1 MRRTAT
7 ALLICFLV
15 APSAAQTLSLPK
27 ENDDFRISEGSTFSA
42 TRSGSNPSPK
52 QPSPLASLSDDLAEA
67 LGVIGRNHASAVSRQ
82 PEQLID
88 SALRSALRSLD
99 PHSKY
104 YDRREFGEL
113 ISEHEGQYFGTGATI
128 ISVKT
133 GSDYETYVLS
143 VAAGSP
149 ADAAGMRFGD
159 RIVGVDGKD
168 ISGLSSYE
176 VRELMRGEIGTEVTV
191 RLERAIDGSTA
202 DMKLTRDRVAYK
214 TVPHTFTLEGGV
226 GYIDLSGGFGY
237 TTVTEL
243 DDALL
248 RLRARGMTSLVLD
261 LRGNTGGIV
270 DQSVAVAER
279 FLPFGTKILSQQGR
293 NPNEDRTWRSAN
305 RQPVS
310 VPLVVLVDGDTASAA
325 EIVAGA
331 LQDNDR
337 ALIIGERTFGKG
349 LVQNLIELENGS
361 ALALTAARYYTPT
374 GRSIQRDYSD
384 VGLYEYF
391 SGIRKAELIDRP
403 AYAVRTITDR
413 VLHGGNGIAPDV
425 AISRPETLAADD
437 SDAIFLL
444 ARELANGRI
453 AGQPTPEELRQ
464 SLIFGSELL
473 SDADAQTYLA
483 RYKAGAAMLA
493 ITKDVRSELRWY
505 LAMALFGTD
514 AAAKARIESDAA
526 IAAALDALP
535 AAGKLYARAA
545 ELRSNSARKEKG
557 PQGRIP
563 GGLR

>member
-7 ALLICFLV
+7 ALLISFLV
-15 APSAAQTLSLPK
+15 APAAAQTLSLPK
-27 ENDDFRISEGSTFSA
+27 ENDDFKISEGSTFSA
-42 TRSGSNPSPK
+42 TRSASNPSPK

-67 LGVIGRNHASAVSRQ
+67 LEVIGRNHASTKSSQ
-82 PEQLID
+82 PEQLTD

-104 YDRREFGEL
+104 YDRQEFSEL
-113 ISEHEGQYFGTGATI
+113 IGEHEGQYFGTGATI

-133 GSDYETYVLS
+133 GNDYETYVLS

-149 ADAAGMRFGD
+149 ADVAGMRFGD
-159 RIVGVDGKD
+159 RIVGVNGKD
-168 ISGLSSYE
+168 VSGLSSYE
-176 VRELMRGEIGTEVTV
+176 VRELMRGELGTELTV
-191 RLERAIDGSTA
+191 RLERAVDGSTA
-202 DMKLTRDRVAYK
+202 DVKLTRGRVAHK
-214 TVPHTFTLEGGV
+214 TLPHAFMLDGDV

-237 TTVTEL
+237 TTVSEL

-248 RLRARGMTSLVLD
+248 RLRARGMKSLVLD
-261 LRGNTGGIV
+261 LRGNSGGIV

-279 FLPFGTKILSQQGR
+279 FLPFGTKILSQHGR
-293 NPNEDRTWRSAN
+293 NPNEDRTWRSTN
-305 RQPVS
+305 RQPVT

-349 LVQNLIELENGS
+349 LVQNLIELGNGS

-384 VGLYEYF
+384 IGLYEYF

-425 AISRPETLAADD
+425 FISPQGTSDTAV

-473 SDADAQTYLA
+473 SDENMQTLLA
-483 RYKAGAAMLA
+483 RYKAESATLSV
-493 ITKDVRSELRWY
+493 TKDVRSELCWY

-514 AAAKARIESDAA
+514 AAAKARIESDVAV
-526 IAAALDALP
+526 AAALDALP

-557 PQGRIP
+557 PQGHLP

>member
-7 ALLICFLV
+7 ALLFCSFF
-15 APSAAQTLSLPK
+15 APVAAQTTSLPK
-27 ENDDFRISEGSTFSA
+27 ENDDFKISEGSTFSA
-42 TRSGSNPSPK
+42 TRSEKKATPK
-52 QPSPLASLSDDLAEA
+52 QPRPVDLLANDLSEA
-67 LGVIGRNHASAVSRQ
+67 LAVIGRNHASAQAAQ

-88 SALRSALRSLD
+88 HALRSALRSLD

-104 YDRREFGEL
+104 YDRREFAEL
-113 ISEHEGQYFGTGATI
+113 IGEHEGQYFGTGATI

-133 GSDYETYVLS
+133 GLEYQIYVLS

-149 ADAAGMRFGD
+149 AEAAGIRFGD
-159 RIVGVDGKD
+159 RIASVDGQD
-168 ISGLSSYE
+168 VSGLSSYE
-176 VRELMRGEIGTEVTV
+176 VRELMRGEKGTEVTV
-191 RLERAIDGSTA
+191 RLEKAADGSTA
-202 DMKLTRDRVAYK
+202 DVKLTRGRVAHK
-214 TVPHTFTLEGGV
+214 TIPNTFMLDDGV

-248 RLRARGMTSLVLD
+248 RLRARGMRSLLLD
-261 LRGNTGGIV
+261 LRGNSGGIV
-270 DQSVAVAER
+270 DQAVAVAER

-293 NPNEDRTWRSAN
+293 NPNEDRVWRSTN
-305 RQPVS
+305 RSPVS

-337 ALIIGERTFGKG
+337 AMIIGEKTFGKG

-384 VGLYEYF
+384 IGLYEYF
-391 SGIRKAELIDRP
+391 RGIRKAELLDRS

-413 VLHGGNGIAPDV
+413 VLHGGDGISPDV
-425 AISRPETLAADD
+425 KAEQSEGTNYET

-444 ARELANGRI
+444 TRELANGRLN
-453 AGQPTPEELRQ
+453 GQPTPAELRQ
-464 SLIFGSELL
+464 SLIFGREVLTA
-473 SDADAQTYLA
+473 ADLQLNLGKFG
-483 RYKAGAAMLA
+483 KAAEDLQASPA
-493 ITKDVRSELRWY
+493 VITEFRWY

-514 AAAKARIESDAA
+514 AAAKARIETDPVVAAA
-526 IAAALDALP
+526 IRSLP
-535 AAGKLYARAA
+535 AAERLYARAA

>member
-7 ALLICFLV
+7 ALLLGSLI
-15 APSAAQTLSLPK
+15 APAAAQTMSLPK
-27 ENDDFRISEGSTFSA
+27 ENDDFKISEGSTFSA
-42 TRSGSNPSPK
+42 TRSASNPSSK

-67 LGVIGRNHASAVSRQ
+67 LEVIGRNHASTKSSQ
-82 PEQLID
+82 PEQLTD

-104 YDRREFGEL
+104 YDRQEFSEL
-113 ISEHEGQYFGTGATI
+113 IGEHEGQYFGTGATI

-133 GSDYETYVLS
+133 GNDYETYVLS

-149 ADAAGMRFGD
+149 ADVAGMRFGD
-159 RIVGVDGKD
+159 RIVGVNGKD
-168 ISGLSSYE
+168 VSGLSSYE
-176 VRELMRGEIGTEVTV
+176 VRELMRGELGTELTV
-191 RLERAIDGSTA
+191 RLERAVDGSTA
-202 DMKLTRDRVAYK
+202 DVKLTRGRVAHK
-214 TVPHTFTLEGGV
+214 TLPHAFMLDGDV
-226 GYIDLSGGFGY
+226 GYIDLSGGFSY
-237 TTVTEL
+237 TTVSEL

-248 RLRARGMTSLVLD
+248 RLRARGMKSLVLD
-261 LRGNTGGIV
+261 LRGNSGGIV

-279 FLPFGTKILSQQGR
+279 FLPFGTKILSQHGR
-293 NPNEDRTWRSAN
+293 NPNEDRTWRSTN
-305 RQPVS
+305 RQPVT

-349 LVQNLIELENGS
+349 LVQNLIELGNGS

-391 SGIRKAELIDRP
+391 SGIRKAEMIDRP

-425 AISRPETLAADD
+425 SLSSQGTKDVEI

-464 SLIFGSELL
+464 SLIFGTEIL
-473 SDADAQTYLA
+473 SDADAQTHLA
-483 RYKAGAAMLA
+483 RYKAGAATIS

-514 AAAKARIESDAA
+514 AAAKARIESDVAV
-526 IAAALDALP
+526 AAALDALP